1 MRLGI
6 VGCGLIGNKRAEA
19 AQAQDEVVLVADTLP
34 ERAAALAEKT
44 GAKVASCWQQ
54 LVESDL
60 DIVVVATRHDELAK
74 ISFAAV
80 EAGKHV
86 LVEKPAARSATEL
99 KPVADAARRRQ
110 RLVKVGFNHRFHP
123 GFLKA
128 RTLVDS
134 GVLGPIYFVRA
145 HYGHGGRVGYDAE
158 WRCQP
163 EVSGGGEL
171 IDQGTHLL
179 DLARW
184 FLGDLS
190 LDYAHTPTCFWPSN
204 VEDNCFL
211 ALRGTSGGFA
221 WLHASWTEWK
231 NAFEFEIVGRNGK
244 LLLMGLGGS
253 YGVERLTHYQMHSE
267 MGPPDTTTW
276 EFPFPDRSW
285 SDELRHFSDA
295 IQCGAEPWS
304 NVHDTLA
311 VMRLVDC
318 AYGRTGGL

>member
-44 GAKVASCWQQ
+44 GAKVASCCQQ

-211 ALRGTSGGFA
+211 ALRSRRVVSLGCM
-221 WLHASWTEWK
+221 
-231 NAFEFEIVGRNGK
+231 
-244 LLLMGLGGS
+244 LLGQS
-253 YGVERLTHYQMHSE
+253 
-267 MGPPDTTTW
+267 
-276 EFPFPDRSW
+276 
-285 SDELRHFSDA
+285 
-295 IQCGAEPWS
+295 
-304 NVHDTLA
+304 
-311 VMRLVDC
+311 
-318 AYGRTGGL
+318 GRTLLNSRLSVGTASFC